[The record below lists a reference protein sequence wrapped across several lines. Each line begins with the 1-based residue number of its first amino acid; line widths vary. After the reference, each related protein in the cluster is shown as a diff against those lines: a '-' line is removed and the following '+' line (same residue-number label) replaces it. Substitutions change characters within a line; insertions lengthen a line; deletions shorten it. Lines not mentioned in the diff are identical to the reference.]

1 MKHYKSLVFAASALM
16 ILTSCGASSE
26 ENVITAKNIEI
37 VVGNQT
43 TNVLNAEIGK
53 TYQLKYKITP
63 EEAKSEV
70 VWSIDNTNVANIDQ
84 NGNLTTTANG
94 EAVVTVKIKE
104 KPSIFANLYLTVK
117 SENEI
122 EDPVGLKKVG
132 TGFTKDDP
140 IFGGNEGKDAPLEI
154 YFIEVRQM
162 YGDAIYIKKGHFD
175 MLIDAGEEFD
185 GTYINKFLKEKMED
199 SVLDVVMA
207 SHGDADHI
215 DGFTN
220 ALKDVEKVS
229 TFIDYGG
236 VQSTPYSQRRDE
248 YIAKGSTYHTAY
260 DCVNFT
266 DGITDIYYLTDEVT
280 LEILD
285 TGNYSKNTEDEAS
298 NPHSVACLFTYRDFK
313 FFTAGDL
320 TTSSEADLLKKE
332 KNLKD
337 VTLYKASHHGSK
349 GSNSQ
354 ELLNKLNPK
363 GVAISA
369 ARSTTR
375 FGVAPSEKPTK
386 NDTNLDLTG
395 GHPHKEALERIYKIP
410 NIMASLDVHWNAVNG
425 TMCYSTTGTNSYT
438 FRGSKLLKGY
448 YDLSLT
454 NGEGVWDESIQDFK
468 NKVTGEENKKLH
480 ETVVFKAREWTDL
493 VEGLL

>member
-1 MKHYKSLVFAASALM
+1 MKYYKSLVFVASSLM
-16 ILTSCGASSE
+16 ILVSCGQSNE
-26 ENVITAKNIEI
+26 ENVVTAKNIEI
-37 VVGNQT
+37 LIDNQA
-43 TNVLNAEIGK
+43 TNVLKAEIGK
-53 TYQLKYKITP
+53 SYQLSYKITP
-63 EEAKSEV
+63 NDLKTDV
-70 VWSIDNTNVANIDQ
+70 IWSIDDTNIATIDQ
-84 NGNLTTTANG
+84 NGTLLTSASG
-94 EAVVTVKIKE
+94 EAVVSVKVKDKE
-104 KPSIFANLYLTVK
+104 SVYANLYLTVED
-117 SENEI
+117 ENQI
-122 EDPVGLKKVG
+122 EESVGLKKVG

-162 YGDAIYIKKGHFD
+162 YADAIYIKKGHFD

-185 GTYINKFLKEKMED
+185 GSYINKFLKEKMED
-199 SVLDVVMA
+199 PVLDVVMA

-220 ALKDVEKVS
+220 ALKDIEKVS

-236 VQSTPYSQRRDE
+236 VQSTNYSQRRKE
-248 YIAKGSTYHTAY
+248 YVDKGAVYHTAY

-285 TGNYSKNTEDEAS
+285 TGNYSKNNESEAS

-320 TTSSEADLLKKE
+320 TSSSEASLLKRE
-332 KNLKD
+332 KDLKD
-337 VTLYKASHHGSK
+337 VTLYKASHHGSH

-354 ELLNKLNPK
+354 ELLDRLNPK

-375 FGVAPSEKPTK
+375 FGVAPNETPTK
-386 NDTNLDLTG
+386 QDTNLDLTG
-395 GHPHKEALERIYKIP
+395 GHPHKETLERIYKVP

-425 TMCYSTTGTNSYT
+425 TMCYSTKGTNSYT
-438 FRGSKLLKGY
+438 FTGSTPLKGY

-454 NGEGVWDESIQDFK
+454 NGQGVWDENIKDFK